1 MFSVAPRE
9 SSVEGFPIIGQTI
22 SHYQITEKLGEGGM
36 GVVYR
41 AEDTRLKRKVAL
53 KVIREGMLAD
63 SAARARLLREAQMAS
78 ALNHPNVCTV
88 YEVGESEGQAYISM
102 ELVEGQPLRSVI
114 PAGGL
119 PRDRVISY
127 GLQIAEALAHSHD
140 RGIVHRDLKSSNVMV
155 TPEGRVKV
163 LDFGLAKRPVD
174 APAGEEAER
183 TATDTLT
190 RAGVI
195 VGTLSYVSPE
205 ALRGEPAVA
214 STDIWSF
221 GVLLYELATG
231 RLPFQGES
239 LFDLT
244 AAVLREPAPELPEEI
259 GAGLTAVIHR
269 CLAKHAAQRYQR
281 GGEVR
286 AAIEIIGRP
295 PVVAET
301 EPSRPVSRRRWMWA
315 ACGALILAAATIVG
329 ILKWQGSHR
338 YAPPSSKV
346 PEANEYFQ
354 RAMLFLST
362 QQDLPR
368 ARQMLEKALD
378 LDPRFANARAY
389 YGFTHAL
396 LIDSGQTNDTS
407 WLYKAEEELRRALQ
421 DDPKSAR
428 AHASLALVYFYQGR
442 KELTALEARK
452 AIELDPNEKDGPN
465 FLALYY
471 TWNGEYEESQALL
484 KPLLDSNPMFF
495 PARVNFGDNLRQTGD
510 PAGSIREQQKV
521 LEQDPKN
528 MLAMVS
534 LAMAYQTK
542 GDTAGAREALAR
554 ARVLEPQ
561 NYQARLLWALQL
573 AVEGRPADAVREMDS
588 EVLKFGELTTV
599 VSNVAEFYAVLGDE
613 TRSLDWLD
621 RAVRAGDER
630 ADWFQRDPLL
640 ANVQKEPRFRQI
652 IDGIRYRREQQ
663 AKSKR

>member
-1 MFSVAPRE
+1 
-9 SSVEGFPIIGQTI
+9 
-22 SHYQITEKLGEGGM
+22 
-36 GVVYR
+36 
-41 AEDTRLKRKVAL
+41 
-53 KVIREGMLAD
+53 
-63 SAARARLLREAQMAS
+63 
-78 ALNHPNVCTV
+78 
-88 YEVGESEGQAYISM
+88 
-102 ELVEGQPLRSVI
+102 
-114 PAGGL
+114 
-119 PRDRVISY
+119 
-127 GLQIAEALAHSHD
+127 
-140 RGIVHRDLKSSNVMV
+140 
-155 TPEGRVKV
+155 
-163 LDFGLAKRPVD
+163 
-174 APAGEEAER
+174 
-183 TATDTLT
+183 
-190 RAGVI
+190 
-195 VGTLSYVSPE
+195 
-205 ALRGEPAVA
+205 
-214 STDIWSF
+214 
-221 GVLLYELATG
+221 
-231 RLPFQGES
+231 
-239 LFDLT
+239 
-244 AAVLREPAPELPEEI
+244 
-259 GAGLTAVIHR
+259 
-269 CLAKHAAQRYQR
+269 
-281 GGEVR
+281 
-286 AAIEIIGRP
+286 
-295 PVVAET
+295 
-301 EPSRPVSRRRWMWA
+301 
-315 ACGALILAAATIVG
+315 LIFAAATIVG
-329 ILKWQGSHR
+329 ILKWQGPHR

>member
-1 MFSVAPRE
+1 MV
-9 SSVEGFPIIGQTI
+9 GQTV
-22 SHYQITEKLGEGGM
+22 SQYRITEKLGEGGM

-53 KVIREGMLAD
+53 KVIGEGMLTD
-63 SAARARLLREAQMAS
+63 PTARARLLREAQMAS

-88 YEVGESEGQAYISM
+88 YEAGESEGQAYISM
-102 ELVEGQPLRSVI
+102 ELVEGRPLRSLI

-119 PRDRVISY
+119 PRDQVLSY

-140 RGIVHRDLKSSNVMV
+140 RGIVHRDLKSANVMI

-174 APAGEEAER
+174 APAGEEAAQ
-183 TATDTLT
+183 TATESLT
-190 RAGVI
+190 RAGAI
-195 VGTLSYVSPE
+195 VGTLSYISPE
-205 ALRGEPAVA
+205 VLRGEPAA
-214 STDIWSF
+214 APSDIWSF
-221 GVLLYELATG
+221 GVLLYEMATG
-231 RLPFQGES
+231 GLPFQGES

-244 AAVLREPAPELPEEI
+244 AAVLREPVPELPEGI
-259 GAGLTAVIHR
+259 GAGLTSVINR
-269 CLAKHAAQRYQR
+269 CLAKHTGQRYQR

-286 AAIEIIGRP
+286 AAIEMIEAPARVGETRP
-295 PVVAET
+295 SP
-301 EPSRPVSRRRWMWA
+301 PIRGRRWLWTTA
-315 ACGALILAAATIVG
+315 GALTLAAATFVG
-329 ILKWQGSHR
+329 ILRWQGQHR
-338 YAPPSSKV
+338 YAPSPSKV

-354 RAMLFLST
+354 RAMLFLGT

-378 LDPRFANARAY
+378 LDPRFAHARAY

-396 LIDSGQTNDTS
+396 FIDAGQSNDTS

-442 KELTALEARK
+442 KELTALEARR

-465 FLALYY
+465 FLALYH

-528 MLAMVS
+528 MLALAS
-534 LAMAYQTK
+534 LAMACQTK
-542 GDTAGAREALAR
+542 GDLAGARGALAR

-573 AVEGRPADAVREMDS
+573 AVEGKRADAVAGMDL
-588 EVLKFGELTTV
+588 EVLKFGELITV

-613 TRSLDWLD
+613 TKSLDWLD

-640 ANVQKEPRFRQI
+640 SNVQREPRFRQI